1 MSTIRVPGVPN
12 AVRKNLM
19 IPEQMLHKHMLN
31 NVTATSG
38 QTSAINAL
46 IQGAPQR
53 GGAAA
58 GGVKGAGK
66 AANLNQGKEKQKSS
80 TYFSSA
86 SG

>member
-1 MSTIRVPGVPN
+1 MNTIRVPGIPN

-38 QTSAINAL
+38 QTSAVNSL

-53 GGAAA
+53 GGVAA
-58 GGVKGAGK
+58 GGTKGAGK
-66 AANLNQGKEKQKSS
+66 TTNANQSKEKQKSS